1 MTRID
6 SAATQTAEKMKILE
20 KRTGEVFEIIG
31 LIEEI
36 ASRSTLLSLNA
47 AIEAAHAGDAGRGF
61 AVVAEEVRRLADR
74 SGEATKNVAAIVE
87 GMVEEVKGVLD
98 AMQAAMREVKQG
110 RALSEQARGSLREV
124 STLVQDSVALASQIS
139 GASREQVQAT
149 TTVAEAMQ
157 TISNVSLESTAGAD
171 ETTKAVG
178 DLVRLSEQLNQAISR
193 FKTTEDRG

>member
-1 MTRID
+1 
-6 SAATQTAEKMKILE
+6 MKILE

-87 GMVEEVKGVLD
+87 GMVEEVKGVLN

-157 TISNVSLESTAGAD
+157 TISNVSLESTAGAN